1 LQKRSKFIH
10 QCSPQNISI
19 MAKAK
24 KPMTPT
30 VAAKIQSEADKH
42 PKGKTAETGFKERAQ
57 KAAAKKK

>member
-1 LQKRSKFIH
+1 
-10 QCSPQNISI
+10 